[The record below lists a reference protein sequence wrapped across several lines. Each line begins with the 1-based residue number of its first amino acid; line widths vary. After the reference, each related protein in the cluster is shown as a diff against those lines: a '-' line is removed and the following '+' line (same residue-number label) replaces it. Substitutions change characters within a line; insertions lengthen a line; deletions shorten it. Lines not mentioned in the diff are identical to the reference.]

1 MPLVKPMVG
10 CSSDGFFLYV
20 FGPFDAT
27 HNDATILQDCS
38 QRYANDM
45 STIHEGLGQLNTA
58 EANASRC
65 VTKCRWVIE
74 QVFGRLKK
82 KFKIFSLPAHN
93 TTLKHDLDSLYI
105 AFALLNLFHKP
116 ILSDV
121 MHEGIA
127 QTLKSRLNVP
137 NRLQIIVQEFNLPQL
152 RVPFLAVEYTSL
164 DNEENNRL
172 IGFPELSMD
181 DLYYLSLGPYQIRNA
196 ISYYAEHQKEGIF
209 LVQKFYPRPKH
220 PSAALNY
227 EKYGISV
234 EEPTLIKAHMKSR
247 YRGVGRDSI
256 REYYCTCESGA
267 RTAGC
272 CSHVMTIVWF
282 LGCAQYHG
290 IQIPNPEICNVSIT
304 IHKTTLH
311 SERQEDSN

>member
-1 MPLVKPMVG
+1 
-10 CSSDGFFLYV
+10 
-20 FGPFDAT
+20 
-27 HNDATILQDCS
+27 
-38 QRYANDM
+38 
-45 STIHEGLGQLNTA
+45 
-58 EANASRC
+58 
-65 VTKCRWVIE
+65 
-74 QVFGRLKK
+74 
-82 KFKIFSLPAHN
+82 
-93 TTLKHDLDSLYI
+93 
-105 AFALLNLFHKP
+105 
-116 ILSDV
+116 

-152 RVPFLAVEYTSL
+152 RGPFLGVEYTSL

-172 IGFPELSMD
+172 IGFPELSID
-181 DLYYLSLGPYQIRNA
+181 DLYYLSLGPYQRNA

-209 LVQKFYPRPKH
+209 LVHKFNPRPKH

-234 EEPTLIKAHMKSR
+234 EEPTLIKVHMKSR
-247 YRGVGRDSI
+247 YRSGKYHYIFVLIDKAKTERDSI

-267 RTAGC
+267 RTAG
-272 CSHVMTIVWF
+272 HVMTIVWF
-282 LGCAQYHG
+282 LGFAQYHG

-311 SERQEDSN
+311 SERQGDSH